1 MIDRVLE
8 AVYAAKGAEAC
19 ETAAE
24 ALGRALLKDI
34 RVSPTAYHGGALEG

>member
-1 MIDRVLE
+1 MLIDRVLE

-34 RVSPTAYHGGALEG
+34 RVSRTP